1 MEKKQNPYLAV
12 SAVILSMVFLQSGNG
27 ILITLMPLAMGAA
40 GISTTEI
47 GIVATTY
54 SCGFLAGCIGAP
66 YIIKR
71 VGHIRAFAACAAM
84 FSILSLV
91 LSVDVNTIAWSIS
104 RGCIGLCMAGLMMVS
119 ESWVS
124 EKTPKESRGRVFAA
138 YMLATK
144 IGLGGAPL
152 LLGLGSIEGP
162 HFFML
167 ISAFLSL
174 SLVPIAMTK
183 GPSPQLPPMTRL
195 NIGEFY
201 KVAPAGIV
209 GCVALGMTNSSVFS
223 IMPVY
228 AESHGL
234 QPGMVAGLMT
244 AMQISSLVVQWPIGW
259 LSDRFDR
266 RLIIVGLCSFMVLI
280 SIVLAMVGDV
290 TTVALYG
297 LFALYGG
304 AASTVYAVCI
314 AHTADRARPELMVAM
329 SSSLLFAWSIGG
341 IIGPTAAATTM
352 DFVGPGGLFY
362 FTAVVAG
369 LFVVFVLYRI
379 RERDPVPTEGR
390 DRFVSLPQPGP
401 LTNKLVPRMSADAVK
416 AATDALRRQTEEKA
430 GSEDAS
436 EDASLEPQDDDPET
450 PPAKR

>member
-1 MEKKQNPYLAV
+1 MEKNPYLAV
-12 SAVILSMVFLQSGNG
+12 SAVIVSMIFLQSGNG

-71 VGHIRAFAACAAM
+71 VGHIRAFAAFAAM
-84 FSILSLV
+84 FSVLSLV
-91 LSVDVNTIAWSIS
+91 MSIDVNTVAWSAC

-124 EKTPKESRGRVFAA
+124 ERTPKESRGRVFSA

-152 LLGLGSIEGP
+152 LLGLGSIDGP
-162 HFFML
+162 QFFML

-174 SLVPIAMTK
+174 SMIPIAMTK
-183 GPSPQLPPMTRL
+183 GPSPQLPPMARL

-201 KVAPAGIV
+201 KIAPAGVV
-209 GCVALGMTNSSVFS
+209 GCVTLGMTNSAVFS

-228 AESHGL
+228 AGSHGL

-244 AMQISSLVVQWPIGW
+244 AMQISSLLVQWPIGW
-259 LSDRFDR
+259 MSDRFDR
-266 RLIIVGLCSFMVLI
+266 RLIIVGLCSFIVAI
-280 SIVLAMVGDV
+280 SIVLALITDV
-290 TTVALYG
+290 STPIIYA
-297 LFALYGG
+297 LFALFGG
-304 AASTVYAVCI
+304 AASTVYSVCI

-329 SSSLLFAWSIGG
+329 SSSLLFAWSVGG

-352 DFVGPGGLFY
+352 EFAGPGGLFFY
-362 FTAVVAG
+362 TATVSAI
-369 LFVVFVLYRI
+369 FVVFVLYRI
-379 RERDPVPTEGR
+379 RQRDGVPTEGR
-390 DRFVSLPQPGP
+390 DRFVSQPQPGP
-401 LTNKLVPRMSADAVK
+401 LTGKLDPRMSDEAIKSAMEAQQAKADE
-416 AATDALRRQTEEKA
+416 TDA
-430 GSEDAS
+430 
-436 EDASLEPQDDDPET
+436 
-450 PPAKR
+450 PATTR